1 MSDQALR
8 DHIKKMIADQD
19 AHVDFEKAVAD
30 FPEDK
35 RGARP
40 EGARHSAWEILEHM
54 RIAQSDILE
63 FSRNPNH
70 ESPEW
75 PDGYWPKEEFPPD
88 DAAWQYGIDTF
99 LHDRNEMQE
108 LVANESVDLFAK
120 IPHGTGQTV
129 LREAI
134 VVAKHNSYHT
144 GELVLL
150 RRMLGAWG
158 QEQKG

>member
-8 DHIKKMIADQD
+8 DHIKKMIAGQD

-75 PDGYWPKEEFPPD
+75 PDGYWPQEESPPD

-99 LHDRNEMQE
+99 LHDRKEMQE

-129 LREAI
+129 FREAI
-134 VVAKHNSYHT
+134 VVATHNSYHT

-150 RRMLGAWG
+150 RRLLGAWG
-158 QEQKG
+158 QEQSA